1 MAFRHFVAAGVIGIA
16 ASTAARADSITYANF
31 LSTAGLTFIGSSQQV
46 NSNQLELTT
55 LTTAT
60 AGAAYAS
67 NKFALGAGGSFTTS
81 FQFSIDPGNTGSGLN
96 ANGFTFV
103 LAGSASG
110 LGAGNANLGLPVAA
124 NSLAIEFRTYDSPG
138 TGPNGNSGNLVGV
151 VSGGNENYTS
161 LLGSGVP
168 YGQQNCGTTPSKTQY
183 KTAGCLSNGDI
194 WTANIR
200 YQAGLLTVTVQDGSS
215 AVYTVVNGISLGVGG
230 LLGILGT
237 NSVYAGFTASTG
249 GSDERVRL
257 LDWSMYSQVPEPV
270 SIAMFGVGL
279 AALGMVR
286 GRRSVG

>member
-1 MAFRHFVAAGVIGIA
+1 MAFRHFVAAGVIGMA
-16 ASTAARADSITYANF
+16 ASSAARADSINYANF
-31 LSTAGLTFIGSSQQV
+31 LSTTGLSLVGSSGQV

-55 LTTAT
+55 LTTSA

-81 FQFSIDPGNTGSGLN
+81 FQFQIDPGNTGNGLN

-110 LGAGNANLGLPVAA
+110 LGASNANLGLPVAA

-138 TGPNGNSGNLVGV
+138 TGPVGNAGNLVGV
-151 VSGGNENYTS
+151 VSGGNEAYAS

-168 YGQQNCGTTPSKTQY
+168 YGQQNCGNTPTKTQY
-183 KTAGCLSNGDI
+183 QTAGCLSNGDI
-194 WTANIR
+194 WTANIK
-200 YQAGLLTVTVQDGSS
+200 YQAGLLTVTLQDG
-215 AVYTVVNGISLGVGG
+215 AQALTTVISG
-230 LLGILGT
+230 LSINLLSILGSS
-237 NSVYAGFTASTG
+237 NIYAGFTASTG
-249 GSDERVRL
+249 GADERVRL
-257 LDWSMYSQVPEPV
+257 LNWTMNSQVPEPV